1 MAAGRPARE
10 PAQLQGLGGDLRS
23 PPIRMRATRSTTV
36 TSMRASASSTVAR
49 ASPHR
54 SAPRTAAGPGRP
66 PVPRRRQRQGV
77 RHRAD
82 DQQRRMVEPR
92 GSRTATTSASTT
104 PRRRSTARRQAAP
117 TSRRRRRSSRAPTA
131 TSTPTPRTSGSAAST
146 ITRRCCNRTATTTS
160 PASRTPTSRS
170 VTRSCSPIPRT
181 RARPTWSSRATRRP
195 ARCTHLHQR
204 GSRLRAERSVQG
216 RSQRGDEFGRSVS
229 KGQCRLAIATNPQL
243 TEWKF
248 LPPILSANCV
258 DDQTERPQIYL
269 KDGKYYLF
277 TISHRTTM
285 AAGVDGPDGVYG
297 FVGNGIRS
305 DFLPLNGGSG
315 LVLGNPTDF
324 SAPAGAPYSQD
335 PNQNPREF
343 QSYSHY
349 VMPGACRV
357 VHRCNRPAPRRHA
370 RADGEGQHQR
380 HVDGGR
386 SRLWTRRP
394 AATATFRRTCPR
406 PAAATAREIRITN
419 NNARW

>member
-1 MAAGRPARE
+1 M
-10 PAQLQGLGGDLRS
+10 
-23 PPIRMRATRSTTV
+23 
-36 TSMRASASSTVAR
+36 
-49 ASPHR
+49 
-54 SAPRTAAGPGRP
+54 
-66 PVPRRRQRQGV
+66 
-77 RHRAD
+77 
-82 DQQRRMVEPR
+82 
-92 GSRTATTSASTT
+92 
-104 PRRRSTARRQAAP
+104 
-117 TSRRRRRSSRAPTA
+117 
-131 TSTPTPRTSGSAAST
+131 
-146 ITRRCCNRTATTTS
+146 
-160 PASRTPTSRS
+160 
-170 VTRSCSPIPRT
+170 
-181 RARPTWSSRATRRP
+181 
-195 ARCTHLHQR
+195 
-204 GSRLRAERSVQG
+204 
-216 RSQRGDEFGRSVS
+216 
-229 KGQCRLAIATNPQL
+229 

-349 VMPGACRV
+349 VMPGGRRV

-394 AATATFRRTCPR
+394 GGYGDIPANLPATGGGNSQ
-406 PAAATAREIRITN
+406 EIRITN